1 MICNIRIAKYSE
13 VTKKTKLV
21 EHISQSFLRPF
32 IYAFDVMDEEVE
44 LQGYAHSIYVDIKE
58 LR

>member
-13 VTKKTKLV
+13 VTKKTKFI

-44 LQGYAHSIYVDIKE
+44 L
-58 LR
+58 